1 MTATAQEAFTETV
14 RALPPSEQFRL
25 AALILQELTQSEVVV
40 LERSDTWSEQ
50 DQSDL
55 TAALQYAAKLYPE
68 EAAAAA
74 DTGRGSGGYFSG
86 GAGDGG
92 AVERETER
100 LLAEIIGDGGE

>member
-1 MTATAQEAFTETV
+1 MTTTAQEVFTETV
-14 RALPPSEQFRL
+14 RALPPNEQFRL
-25 AALILQELTQSEVVV
+25 AALILQELSEVVV
-40 LERSDTWSEQ
+40 VERSDTWNEQ

-55 TAALQYAAKLYPE
+55 TAAALQYAAKLYPE

-74 DTGRGSGGYFSG
+74 DAGRDSGGYFGG

-92 AVERETER
+92 AVERETEG

>member
-1 MTATAQEAFTETV
+1 MTATAQEVFTETV
-14 RALPPSEQFRL
+14 CALPPSGQFRL
-25 AALILQELTQSEVVV
+25 AALILQGLSEVVV
-40 LERSDTWSEQ
+40 VERSDTWSEQ

-55 TAALQYAAKLYPE
+55 TSAALQYAAKLYPD

-74 DTGRGSGGYFSG
+74 DAGRDSGGYFGG

-92 AVERETER
+92 AVERETEG